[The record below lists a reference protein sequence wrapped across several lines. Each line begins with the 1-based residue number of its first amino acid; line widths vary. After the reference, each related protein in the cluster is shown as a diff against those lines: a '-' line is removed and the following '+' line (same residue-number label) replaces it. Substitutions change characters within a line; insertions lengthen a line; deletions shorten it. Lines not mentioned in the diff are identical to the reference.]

1 MRKTISGFL
10 LPECVHVSCAHTH
23 THTLPVYVKRFFWPG
38 QPSAFLSSSGIRLG
52 HVLVVTIHLAG
63 RWGVGVM
70 EGQSLAC
77 PQHSAQH
84 LASSCI
90 HSLLSLPSS
99 VLGLPVWPGPP
110 SLPSP
115 GSSPVRV
122 FDSCVSLQMQWGRAR
137 CLPRGQRAL
146 MGRLWSLP
154 WSKLVVRE
162 DGAGRLESLHN
173 GVRRAVLGRKVGSWI
188 VGMAVAKKKKWDG
201 RSGEGRAP
209 AGKCQSAQQTAL
221 IKPAK
226 WGSTAKQHGC
236 GTPGSRGRNQD
247 QVLCFYDSD
256 IVKSGPET

>member
-1 MRKTISGFL
+1 MQKTISGFL
-10 LPECVHVSCAHTH
+10 LPECVHVSCVYTHTH
-23 THTLPVYVKRFFWPG
+23 THTHTPLPVYVKRFFWPG

-90 HSLLSLPSS
+90 HSLFSLPSS
-99 VLGLPVWPGPP
+99 VLGLPVWPGP
-110 SLPSP
+110 SSHPSP

-122 FDSCVSLQMQWGRAR
+122 FDSCVNVQMQWGRAW

-146 MGRLWSLP
+146 WGDFGAWLEVS
-154 WSKLVVRE
+154 STYQVKLVVRE

-188 VGMAVAKKKKWDG
+188 VGMAVAKKK
-201 RSGEGRAP
+201 
-209 AGKCQSAQQTAL
+209 
-221 IKPAK
+221 
-226 WGSTAKQHGC
+226 
-236 GTPGSRGRNQD
+236 N
-247 QVLCFYDSD
+247 
-256 IVKSGPET
+256 